1 MTIQQKMISMQVDI
15 IFNRSE
21 ETTLKEYTMLAY
33 DADLELFRDNFKRFM
48 SENIAPHYEK
58 WEKEGLM
65 PRSVWSL
72 LGENGY
78 LCVDVPEEYGGYGVP
93 TEYSLM
99 LVEESAR
106 AGYGAL
112 STAISC
118 HSEIAAPYILH
129 IASEAQ
135 KQHWLPKMVSGEV
148 VGAIGMTEPGAGS
161 DLQGMRSSAI
171 LNGDHYLLNGSK
183 TFISNGQHAD
193 LVVLAAKTDPQ
204 ARAKGVSL
212 LLVDTHLEGFKKGTN
227 LDKIGLHSQDT
238 SELFFDNVKVPANQL
253 LGNPGQGFAYLMQ
266 ELPRERTAIAATALG
281 AIRGAIDITTKYVQE
296 RQAFGQKIGSFQNT
310 RFVLAQAKI
319 DELATAAFYNQNLAL
334 YKVSKLDV
342 ETAAAL
348 KSFSTDMQMK
358 IIDSLLQLF
367 GGYGYMT
374 EYPISRFF
382 VDARIQRIYGGT
394 NEIMKEIVARGII
407 GR

>member
-1 MTIQQKMISMQVDI
+1 
-15 IFNRSE
+15 
-21 ETTLKEYTMLAY
+21 MLAY

-48 SENIAPHYEK
+48 NEHVAPYYEQ
-58 WEKEGLM
+58 WERDGIM
-65 PRSVWSL
+65 PRSIWHL

-78 LCVDVPEEYGGYGVP
+78 LCVDVPEAYGGYGVP

-99 LVEESAR
+99 LVEESSR
-106 AGYGAL
+106 AGFAAL
-112 STAISC
+112 STGISC
-118 HSEIAAPYILH
+118 HSEIAAPYILN
-129 IASEAQ
+129 IANEEQ
-135 KQHWLPKMVSGEV
+135 KQYWLPKMVSGEV

-161 DLQGMRSSAI
+161 DLQAIRTSAI
-171 LNGDHYLLNGSK
+171 LQGDHYLLNGSK

-193 LVVLAAKTDPQ
+193 LVVLAVKTDPQ

-212 LLVDTHLEGFKKGTN
+212 LLVDTHLDGFKKGTN
-227 LDKIGLHSQDT
+227 LEKIGLHSQDT

-253 LGNPGQGFAYLMQ
+253 LGQAGQGFAYMMQ
-266 ELPRERTAIAATALG
+266 ELPRERTSIAATALG
-281 AIRGAIDITTKYVQE
+281 AIRGCIDLATQYVKE
-296 RQAFGQKIGSFQNT
+296 RQAFGQAVGSFQNT

-334 YKVSKLDV
+334 YKEGKLDV

-358 IIDSLLQLF
+358 IADNLLQLF

-394 NEIMKEIVARGII
+394 NEIMKEIVARGIL

>member
-1 MTIQQKMISMQVDI
+1 
-15 IFNRSE
+15 
-21 ETTLKEYTMLAY
+21 MLAY
-33 DADLELFRDNFKRFM
+33 DSDLELFKDNFKRFM
-48 SENIAPHYEK
+48 NEHIAPHYEQ
-58 WEKEGLM
+58 WEREGIM
-65 PRSVWSL
+65 PRSVWTL

-106 AGYGAL
+106 AGYGSL

-118 HSEIAAPYILH
+118 HSEIAGPYILN
-129 IASEAQ
+129 IANEEQ
-135 KQHWLPKMVSGEV
+135 KQYWLPKMVSGEV

-171 LNGDHYLLNGSK
+171 LNGDHYVLNGSK

-193 LVVLAAKTDPQ
+193 LVVLACKTDPQ

-212 LLVDTHLEGFKKGTN
+212 LLVDTHLDGFKKGTN

-253 LGNPGQGFAYLMQ
+253 LGNAGQGFAYLMQ

-281 AIRGAIDITTKYVQE
+281 AIRGAIDVTSKYVKE
-296 RQAFGQKIGSFQNT
+296 RQAFGQAIGNFQNT

-334 YKVSKLDV
+334 YKENKLDV

-348 KSFSTDMQMK
+348 KSFSSDMQMK
-358 IIDSLLQLF
+358 VADSLLQLF
-367 GGYGYMT
+367 GGYGYMV

-394 NEIMKEIVARGII
+394 NEIMKEIVARGMI

>member
-1 MTIQQKMISMQVDI
+1 M
-15 IFNRSE
+15 
-21 ETTLKEYTMLAY
+21 LKH
-33 DADLELFRDNFKRFM
+33 DADLELFRDNFRRFLQ
-48 SENIAPHYEK
+48 EHVAPYYDE
-58 WEKEGLM
+58 WEKQGLM
-65 PRSVWSL
+65 PREVWSK
-72 LGENGY
+72 LGENGF
-78 LCVDVPEEYGGYGVP
+78 LCVDMPEEYGGYAVP
-93 TEYSLM
+93 THYSLM
-99 LVEESAR
+99 LVEEASR

-129 IASEAQ
+129 IANEEQ
-135 KQHWLPKMVSGEV
+135 KHYWIPRMVTGEV

-161 DLQGMRSSAI
+161 DLQGMRTSAI
-171 LNGDHYLLNGSK
+171 LQDDHYVLNGSK

-193 LVVLAAKTDPQ
+193 VVILAVKTDPT
-204 ARAKGVSL
+204 AKAKGVSL
-212 LLVDTHLEGFKKGTN
+212 LMVDTHLDGFKKGTN

-238 SELFFDNVKVPANQL
+238 SELFFDNVKIPKNQL
-253 LGNPGQGFAYLMQ
+253 LGNAGQGFAYLMQ

-281 AIRGAIDITTKYVQE
+281 AIRGAIDITIKYVQE
-296 RQAFGQKIGSFQNT
+296 RQAFGQPIAKFQNT

-319 DELATAAFYNQNLAL
+319 DEQAVAAFYERCVEL
-334 YKVSKLDV
+334 YSAGEMDV
-342 ETAAAL
+342 QTAAAI
-348 KSFSTDMQMK
+348 KAFSTDMQMK
-358 IIDSLLQLF
+358 VADNLLQLF

-394 NEIMKEIVARGII
+394 NEIMKEIVARDLL

>member
-1 MTIQQKMISMQVDI
+1 
-15 IFNRSE
+15 
-21 ETTLKEYTMLAY
+21 MLAY
-33 DADLELFRDNFKRFM
+33 DADLELFRDNFKRYM
-48 SENIAPHYEK
+48 NEHIAPHYEQ
-58 WEKEGLM
+58 WEREGIM
-65 PRSVWSL
+65 PRSVWSS
-72 LGENGY
+72 LGENGF
-78 LCVDVPEEYGGYGVP
+78 LCVDVPEQYGGYGVP
-93 TEYSLM
+93 THYSLM

-129 IASEAQ
+129 IATEEQ
-135 KQHWLPKMVSGEV
+135 KLHWLPKMVSGEV

-161 DLQGMRSSAI
+161 DLQAIRTSAI
-171 LNGDHYLLNGSK
+171 LQDDHYVLNGSK

-193 LVVLAAKTDPQ
+193 LVVLAVKTDPQ

-212 LLVDTHLEGFKKGTN
+212 LLVDTHLDGFKKGTN

-238 SELFFDNVKVPANQL
+238 SELFFDNVQVPKDQL
-253 LGNPGQGFAYLMQ
+253 LGQPGQGFAYLMQ

-281 AIRGAIDITTKYVQE
+281 AIRGAIDVTTKYVKE
-296 RQAFGQKIGSFQNT
+296 RQAFGQPIANFQNT

-334 YKVSKLDV
+334 YQEEKLDV

-358 IIDSLLQLF
+358 VADNLLQLF

-407 GR
+407 GKS

>member
-1 MTIQQKMISMQVDI
+1 
-15 IFNRSE
+15 
-21 ETTLKEYTMLAY
+21 MLAY

-48 SENIAPHYEK
+48 SEHIAPHYEK
-58 WEKEGLM
+58 WEREGIM
-65 PRSVWSL
+65 PRSVWTL
-72 LGENGY
+72 LGENGF

-93 TEYSLM
+93 THYSLM

-106 AGYGAL
+106 AGYCAL
-112 STAISC
+112 STGISC
-118 HSEIAAPYILH
+118 HSEIAAPYIQH
-129 IASEAQ
+129 IGSEEQ
-135 KQHWLPKMVSGEV
+135 KQYWLPKMVSGEV

-161 DLQGMRSSAI
+161 DLQAMRTSAI
-171 LNGDHYLLNGSK
+171 LQGDHYVLNGSK

-193 LVVLAAKTDPQ
+193 VVVLAVKTDPQ

-238 SELFFDNVKVPANQL
+238 SELFFDNVKVPKDQL
-253 LGNPGQGFAYLMQ
+253 LGNAGSGFAYLMQ
-266 ELPRERTAIAATALG
+266 ELPRERTAIAATSLG
-281 AIRGAIDITTKYVQE
+281 AIRGSIDLATQYVKE
-296 RQAFGQKIGSFQNT
+296 RQAFGQAIANFQNT

-319 DELATAAFYNQNLAL
+319 DELATAAFYNQNVAL
-334 YKVSKLDV
+334 YNEGKLDV

-358 IIDSLLQLF
+358 VADNLLQLF
-367 GGYGYMT
+367 GGDDYMT
-374 EYPISRFF
+374 EYPMSRFF

-394 NEIMKEIVARGII
+394 NEIMKEIVARGLI
-407 GR
+407 GKA

>member
-1 MTIQQKMISMQVDI
+1 
-15 IFNRSE
+15 
-21 ETTLKEYTMLAY
+21 MLAH
-33 DADLELFRDNFKRFM
+33 DADLELFKDNFKRFM
-48 SENIAPHYEK
+48 QEHIAPDYEQ
-58 WEKEGLM
+58 WERAGIM
-65 PRSVWSL
+65 PRSVWKK
-72 LGENGY
+72 LGENGF
-78 LCVDVPEEYGGYGVP
+78 LCVDLPEQYGGYGVP
-93 TEYSLM
+93 THYSLM

-118 HSEIAAPYILH
+118 HSEIAAPYVLH
-129 IASEAQ
+129 IGTEQQ
-135 KQHWLPKMVSGEV
+135 KQYWLPKMVTGEV

-161 DLQGMRSSAI
+161 DLQAIRTTAI
-171 LNGDHYLLNGSK
+171 LQENHYVLNGSK

-193 LVVLAAKTDPQ
+193 LVVLAVKTDPQ

-212 LLVDTHLEGFKKGTN
+212 LLLDTHLDGFKKGTN

-238 SELFFDNVKVPANQL
+238 SELFFDNVKVPKDQL
-253 LGNPGQGFAYLMQ
+253 LGQAGQGFNYLMQ

-281 AIRGAIDITTKYVQE
+281 AIRGALDVTTQYVQE
-296 RQAFGQKIGSFQNT
+296 RQAFGQKIGQFQNT

-319 DELATAAFYNQNLAL
+319 DELATAAFYNQNVEL
-334 YKVSKLDV
+334 YMQGKLDV

-358 IIDSLLQLF
+358 VADQLLQLF

-394 NEIMKEIVARGII
+394 NEIMKEIVARGMI

>member
-1 MTIQQKMISMQVDI
+1 
-15 IFNRSE
+15 
-21 ETTLKEYTMLAY
+21 MLAY

-48 SENIAPHYEK
+48 SEHIAPHYEK
-58 WEKEGLM
+58 WEREGIM
-65 PRSVWSL
+65 PRSVWTL
-72 LGENGY
+72 LGENGF

-93 TEYSLM
+93 THYSLM

-106 AGYGAL
+106 AGYCAL
-112 STAISC
+112 STGISC
-118 HSEIAAPYILH
+118 HSEIAAPYIQH
-129 IASEAQ
+129 IGSEEQ
-135 KQHWLPKMVSGEV
+135 KQYWLPKMVSGEV

-161 DLQGMRSSAI
+161 DLQAMRTSAI
-171 LNGDHYLLNGSK
+171 LQGDHYVLNGSK

-193 LVVLAAKTDPQ
+193 VVVLAVKTDPQ
-204 ARAKGVSL
+204 ARAKGESL

-238 SELFFDNVKVPANQL
+238 SELFFDNVKVPKDQL
-253 LGNPGQGFAYLMQ
+253 LGNAGSGFAYLMQ
-266 ELPRERTAIAATALG
+266 ELPRERTAIAATSLG
-281 AIRGAIDITTKYVQE
+281 AIRGSIDLATQYVKE
-296 RQAFGQKIGSFQNT
+296 RQAFGQAIANFQNT

-319 DELATAAFYNQNLAL
+319 DELATAAFYNQNVAL
-334 YKVSKLDV
+334 YNEGKLDV

-358 IIDSLLQLF
+358 VADNLLQLF

-394 NEIMKEIVARGII
+394 NEIMKEIVARGLI
-407 GR
+407 GKA

>member
-1 MTIQQKMISMQVDI
+1 
-15 IFNRSE
+15 
-21 ETTLKEYTMLAY
+21 MLAY

-48 SENIAPHYEK
+48 SEHIAPHYEK
-58 WEKEGLM
+58 WEREGIM
-65 PRSVWSL
+65 PRSVWTL
-72 LGENGY
+72 LGENGF

-93 TEYSLM
+93 THYSLM

-106 AGYGAL
+106 AGYCAL
-112 STAISC
+112 STGISC
-118 HSEIAAPYILH
+118 HSEIAAPYIQH
-129 IASEAQ
+129 IGSEEQ
-135 KQHWLPKMVSGEV
+135 KQYWLPKMVSGQV

-161 DLQGMRSSAI
+161 DLQAMRTSAI
-171 LNGDHYLLNGSK
+171 LQGDHYVLNGSK

-193 LVVLAAKTDPQ
+193 VVVLAVKTDPQ

-238 SELFFDNVKVPANQL
+238 SELFFDNVKVPKDQL
-253 LGNPGQGFAYLMQ
+253 LGNAGSGFAYLMQ
-266 ELPRERTAIAATALG
+266 ELPRERTAIAATSLG
-281 AIRGAIDITTKYVQE
+281 AIRGSIDLATQYVKE
-296 RQAFGQKIGSFQNT
+296 RQAFGQAIANFQNT

-319 DELATAAFYNQNLAL
+319 DELATAAFYNQNVAL
-334 YKVSKLDV
+334 YNEGKLDV

-358 IIDSLLQLF
+358 VADNLLQLF

-394 NEIMKEIVARGII
+394 NEIMKEIVARGLI
-407 GR
+407 GKA

>member
-1 MTIQQKMISMQVDI
+1 
-15 IFNRSE
+15 
-21 ETTLKEYTMLAY
+21 MLAY
-33 DADLELFRDNFKRFM
+33 DADLELFKDNFKRFM
-48 SENIAPHYEK
+48 NEHIAPHYEQ
-58 WEKEGLM
+58 WEREGIM
-65 PRSVWSL
+65 PRSVWTL

-106 AGYGAL
+106 AGYGSL

-118 HSEIAAPYILH
+118 HSEIAGPYILN
-129 IASEAQ
+129 IANEEQ
-135 KQHWLPKMVSGEV
+135 KQYWLPKMVSGEV

-171 LNGDHYLLNGSK
+171 LNGDHYVLNGSK

-193 LVVLAAKTDPQ
+193 LVVLACKTDPQ

-238 SELFFDNVKVPANQL
+238 SELFYDNVKVPVNQL
-253 LGNPGQGFAYLMQ
+253 LGKAGQGFAYLMQ

-281 AIRGAIDITTKYVQE
+281 SIRGAIDVTTKYVTE
-296 RQAFGQKIGSFQNT
+296 RQAFGQAIGNFQNT

-334 YKVSKLDV
+334 YKEKKLDV

-348 KSFSTDMQMK
+348 KSFSSDMQMK
-358 IIDSLLQLF
+358 VADSLLQLF
-367 GGYGYMT
+367 GGYGYMV

-394 NEIMKEIVARGII
+394 NEIMKEIVARGMI

>member
-1 MTIQQKMISMQVDI
+1 
-15 IFNRSE
+15 
-21 ETTLKEYTMLAY
+21 MLAY

-48 SENIAPHYEK
+48 NEHIAPYYEQ
-58 WEKEGLM
+58 WEREGLM
-65 PRSVWSL
+65 PRSVWTL

-118 HSEIAAPYILH
+118 HSEIAAPYILN
-129 IASEAQ
+129 IANEEQ
-135 KQHWLPKMVSGEV
+135 KQYWLAKMVSGEV

-161 DLQGMRSSAI
+161 DLQSMRSSAI

-212 LLVDTHLEGFKKGTN
+212 LLVDTHLDGFKKGTN

-238 SELFFDNVKVPANQL
+238 SELFFDNVKVPSNQL
-253 LGNPGQGFAYLMQ
+253 LGEAGQGFAYLMQ

-281 AIRGAIDITTKYVQE
+281 AIRGALDITTVYVQE
-296 RQAFGQKIGSFQNT
+296 RQAFGQAIGQFQNT

-334 YKVSKLDV
+334 YKQGKLDV

-358 IIDSLLQLF
+358 VADSLLQLF

-374 EYPISRFF
+374 EYPISRLF

-394 NEIMKEIVARGII
+394 NEIMKEIVARGLI
-407 GR
+407 GRS

>member
-1 MTIQQKMISMQVDI
+1 
-15 IFNRSE
+15 
-21 ETTLKEYTMLAY
+21 MLAY
-33 DADLELFRDNFKRFM
+33 DADLELFKDNFKRFM
-48 SENIAPHYEK
+48 QEHIAPHYEQ
-58 WEKEGLM
+58 WEREGIM
-65 PRSVWSL
+65 PRSVWNK
-72 LGENGY
+72 LGENGF
-78 LCVDVPEEYGGYGVP
+78 LCVDVPEQYGGYGVP
-93 TEYSLM
+93 TYYSLM
-99 LVEESAR
+99 LVEESAH

-118 HSEIAAPYILH
+118 HSEIAAPYVLH
-129 IASEAQ
+129 IGTEQQ
-135 KQHWLPKMVSGEV
+135 KQYWLPKMVTGEV

-161 DLQGMRSSAI
+161 DLQAIRTTAI
-171 LNGDHYLLNGSK
+171 LQDNHYVLNGSK

-193 LVVLAAKTDPQ
+193 LVVLAVKTDPQ

-212 LLVDTHLEGFKKGTN
+212 LLLDTHLDGFKKGTN

-238 SELFFDNVKVPANQL
+238 SELFFDNVKVPKDQL
-253 LGNPGQGFAYLMQ
+253 LGQAGQGFNYLMQ

-281 AIRGAIDITTKYVQE
+281 AIRGALDVTTQYVQE
-296 RQAFGQKIGSFQNT
+296 RQAFGQKIGQFQNT

-319 DELATAAFYNQNLAL
+319 DELATAAFYNQNVEL
-334 YKVSKLDV
+334 YMQGKLDV

-358 IIDSLLQLF
+358 VADQLLQLF

-394 NEIMKEIVARGII
+394 NEIMKEIVARGMI

>member
-1 MTIQQKMISMQVDI
+1 
-15 IFNRSE
+15 
-21 ETTLKEYTMLAY
+21 MLAY
-33 DADLELFRDNFKRFM
+33 DADLELFKDNFKRFM
-48 SENIAPHYEK
+48 QEHIAPDYDQ
-58 WEKEGLM
+58 WEREGIM
-65 PRSVWSL
+65 PRSVWNK
-72 LGENGY
+72 LGENGF
-78 LCVDVPEEYGGYGVP
+78 LCVDVPEQYGGYGVP
-93 TEYSLM
+93 THYSLM

-118 HSEIAAPYILH
+118 HSEIAAPYVLH
-129 IASEAQ
+129 IGTEQQ
-135 KQHWLPKMVSGEV
+135 KQYWLPKMVTGEV

-161 DLQGMRSSAI
+161 DLQAIRSTAI
-171 LNGDHYLLNGSK
+171 LQDNHYVLNGSK

-193 LVVLAAKTDPQ
+193 LVVLAVKTDPQ

-212 LLVDTHLEGFKKGTN
+212 LLLDTHLAGFKKGTN

-238 SELFFDNVKVPANQL
+238 SELFFDNVQVPKDQL
-253 LGNPGQGFAYLMQ
+253 LGQAGQGFNYLMQ

-281 AIRGAIDITTKYVQE
+281 AIRGALDVTTQYVQE
-296 RQAFGQKIGSFQNT
+296 RQAFGQKIGQFQNT

-319 DELATAAFYNQNLAL
+319 DELATAAFYNQNVEL
-334 YKVSKLDV
+334 YMQGKLDV

-358 IIDSLLQLF
+358 VADQLLQLF

-394 NEIMKEIVARGII
+394 NEIMKEIVARGMI

>member
-1 MTIQQKMISMQVDI
+1 
-15 IFNRSE
+15 
-21 ETTLKEYTMLAY
+21 MLAY
-33 DADLELFRDNFKRFM
+33 DADLELFRDNFKRYM
-48 SENIAPHYEK
+48 NEHIAPHYEQ
-58 WEKEGLM
+58 WEREGIM
-65 PRSVWSL
+65 PRSVWSS
-72 LGENGY
+72 LGENGF
-78 LCVDVPEEYGGYGVP
+78 LCVDVPEQYGGYGVP
-93 TEYSLM
+93 THYSLM

-129 IASEAQ
+129 IATEEQ
-135 KQHWLPKMVSGEV
+135 KLHWLPKMVSGEV

-161 DLQGMRSSAI
+161 DLQAIRTSAI
-171 LNGDHYLLNGSK
+171 LLDDHYVLNGSK

-193 LVVLAAKTDPQ
+193 LVVLAVKTDPQ

-212 LLVDTHLEGFKKGTN
+212 LLVDTHLDGFKKGTN

-238 SELFFDNVKVPANQL
+238 SELFFDNVKVPKDQL
-253 LGNPGQGFAYLMQ
+253 LGQPGQGFAYLMQ

-281 AIRGAIDITTKYVQE
+281 AIRGAIDVTTKYVKE
-296 RQAFGQKIGSFQNT
+296 RQAFGQPIANFQNT

-334 YKVSKLDV
+334 YQEEKLDV

-358 IIDSLLQLF
+358 VADNLLQLF

-407 GR
+407 GKS

>member
-1 MTIQQKMISMQVDI
+1 
-15 IFNRSE
+15 
-21 ETTLKEYTMLAY
+21 MLAH
-33 DADLELFRDNFKRFM
+33 DADLELFRDNFRRFM
-48 SENIAPHYEK
+48 AENIKPHYEQ

-65 PRSVWSL
+65 PRSVWSQ
-72 LGENGY
+72 LGENGF
-78 LCVDVPEEYGGYGVP
+78 LCVDMPEEYGGYGVP
-93 TEYSLM
+93 TNYSFM
-99 LVEESAR
+99 LVEEAAR
-106 AGYGAL
+106 AGFGAL

-129 IASEAQ
+129 IGSEEQ
-135 KQHWLPKMVSGEV
+135 KQHWIPRMVTGEV

-161 DLQGMRSSAI
+161 DLQSMRTSAI
-171 LNGDHYLLNGSK
+171 LQGDHYVLNGSK

-193 LVVLAAKTDPQ
+193 LVILAAKTDPA

-212 LLVDTHLEGFKKGTN
+212 LLVDTHLEGFNKGTN

-253 LGNPGQGFAYLMQ
+253 LGNAGQGFAYLMQ
-266 ELPRERTAIAATALG
+266 ELPRERLAIGITAIG
-281 AIRGAIDITTKYVQE
+281 AILGSIDVTTQYVNE
-296 RQAFGQKIGSFQNT
+296 RQAFGQAIGKFQNT

-319 DELATAAFYNQNLAL
+319 DALATAAFVNQCTEH
-334 YKVSKLDV
+334 YMQGKLDV
-342 ETAAAL
+342 PTAAAV
-348 KSFSTDMQMK
+348 KAYTTDMQCK
-358 IIDSLLQLF
+358 IADSLLQLF

-374 EYPISRFF
+374 EYPISRFY

-394 NEIMKEIVARGII
+394 NEIMKEIVAREML

>member
-1 MTIQQKMISMQVDI
+1 
-15 IFNRSE
+15 
-21 ETTLKEYTMLAY
+21 MLAY
-33 DADLELFRDNFKRFM
+33 DADLELFRDNFKRYM
-48 SENIAPHYEK
+48 NEHIAPHYEQ
-58 WEKEGLM
+58 WEREGIM
-65 PRSVWSL
+65 PRSVWSS
-72 LGENGY
+72 LGENGF
-78 LCVDVPEEYGGYGVP
+78 LCVDVPEQYGGYGVP
-93 TEYSLM
+93 THYSLM

-129 IASEAQ
+129 IATEEQ
-135 KQHWLPKMVSGEV
+135 KLHWLPKMVSGEV

-161 DLQGMRSSAI
+161 DLQAIRTSAI
-171 LNGDHYLLNGSK
+171 LLDDHYVLNGSK

-193 LVVLAAKTDPQ
+193 LVVLAVKTDPQ

-212 LLVDTHLEGFKKGTN
+212 LLVDTHLDGFKKGTN

-238 SELFFDNVKVPANQL
+238 SELFFDNVKVPKDQL
-253 LGNPGQGFAYLMQ
+253 LGQPGQGFAYLMQ

-281 AIRGAIDITTKYVQE
+281 ALRGAIDVTTKYVKE
-296 RQAFGQKIGSFQNT
+296 RQAFGQPIANFQNT

-334 YKVSKLDV
+334 YQEEKLDV

-358 IIDSLLQLF
+358 VADNLLQLF

-407 GR
+407 GKS

>member
-1 MTIQQKMISMQVDI
+1 
-15 IFNRSE
+15 
-21 ETTLKEYTMLAY
+21 MLAY

-48 SENIAPHYEK
+48 SEHIAPHYEK
-58 WEKEGLM
+58 WEREGIM
-65 PRSVWSL
+65 PRSVWTL
-72 LGENGY
+72 LGENGF

-93 TEYSLM
+93 THYSLM

-106 AGYGAL
+106 AGYCDL
-112 STAISC
+112 STGISC
-118 HSEIAAPYILH
+118 HSEIAAPYIQH
-129 IASEAQ
+129 IGSEEQ
-135 KQHWLPKMVSGEV
+135 KQYWLPKMVSGEV

-161 DLQGMRSSAI
+161 DLQAMRTSAI
-171 LNGDHYLLNGSK
+171 LQGDHYVLNGSK

-193 LVVLAAKTDPQ
+193 VVVLAVKTDPQ

-238 SELFFDNVKVPANQL
+238 SELFFDNVKVPKDQL
-253 LGNPGQGFAYLMQ
+253 LGNAGSGFAYLMQ
-266 ELPRERTAIAATALG
+266 ELPRERTAIAATSLG
-281 AIRGAIDITTKYVQE
+281 AIRGSIDLATQYVKE
-296 RQAFGQKIGSFQNT
+296 RQAFGQAIANFQNT

-319 DELATAAFYNQNLAL
+319 DELATAAFYNQNVAL
-334 YKVSKLDV
+334 YNEGKLDV

-358 IIDSLLQLF
+358 VADNLLQLF

-394 NEIMKEIVARGII
+394 NEIMKEIVARGLI
-407 GR
+407 GKA